1 MSEHEEFKTVLT
13 DENLID
19 VKESIGEAF
28 IAEKDLVV
36 EIPSQVEAP
45 EVSPPSQSETNT
57 FFPEEPVVQQ
67 EEEAV
72 VQQEE
77 EAVVQQEEEEPVV
90 QQEEEPVV
98 QQEEEVEEEDNVSSL
113 TDEVENA
120 EMIPMLSNEEEVK
133 DITDD
138 VKTLAKLVEL
148 ILLSQE
154 NNEKY
159 QISISPE
166 VQSILAKLMDHAT
179 CLDEVEKSLK
189 EIIKD
194 DKINANDVPQIMLLL
209 TSIYDV
215 VKDFKM
221 SSITTKNCGDVLKVL
236 VDIAIKEKLIV
247 INDDTAIIIEC
258 LSNIIDSSILLM
270 QLKDAMP
277 EVRGILKCIKEL
289 FRRN

>member
-13 DENLID
+13 DEKLFD

-28 IAEKDLVV
+28 INEKDLVI
-36 EIPSQVEAP
+36 EIPSHVEAP

-57 FFPEEPVVQQ
+57 FFPEV
-67 EEEAV
+67 
-72 VQQEE
+72 
-77 EAVVQQEEEEPVV
+77 
-90 QQEEEPVV
+90 EPVV
-98 QQEEEVEEEDNVSSL
+98 QQEEEVEVEPVVQQEEEVDNISSL
-113 TDEVENA
+113 TDEIEDVET
-120 EMIPMLSNEEEVK
+120 IPMLSNEEEVN
-133 DITDD
+133 D

-236 VDIAIKEKLIV
+236 ADIAIKENLIV
-247 INDDTAIIIEC
+247 INDDTAIIIIEC

-277 EVRGILKCIKEL
+277 EVRGILKCIKDI

>member
-13 DENLID
+13 DEKLFD

-28 IAEKDLVV
+28 INEKDLVI
-36 EIPSQVEAP
+36 EIPSHVEAP

-57 FFPEEPVVQQ
+57 FFPEV
-67 EEEAV
+67 
-72 VQQEE
+72 
-77 EAVVQQEEEEPVV
+77 
-90 QQEEEPVV
+90 EPVV
-98 QQEEEVEEEDNVSSL
+98 QQEEEVDNISSL
-113 TDEVENA
+113 TDEIEDVET
-120 EMIPMLSNEEEVK
+120 IPMLSNEEEVN
-133 DITDD
+133 D

-236 VDIAIKEKLIV
+236 ADIAIKENLIV
-247 INDDTAIIIEC
+247 INDDTAIIIIEC

-277 EVRGILKCIKEL
+277 EVRGILKCIKDI

>member
-67 EEEAV
+67 EEEPV
-72 VQQEE
+72 VQQ
-77 EAVVQQEEEEPVV
+77 EEEPVV
-90 QQEEEPVV
+90 QQEEEPVVEQEEEAVV

-277 EVRGILKCIKEL
+277 EVRGVLKCIKDL

>member
-67 EEEAV
+67 EEE
-72 VQQEE
+72 
-77 EAVVQQEEEEPVV
+77 PVV

-98 QQEEEVEEEDNVSSL
+98 QQEDEEEDNVSSL

-277 EVRGILKCIKEL
+277 EVRGVLKCIKDL

>member
-45 EVSPPSQSETNT
+45 EVSPPSQSETHT
-57 FFPEEPVVQQ
+57 FFP
-67 EEEAV
+67 
-72 VQQEE
+72 
-77 EAVVQQEEEEPVV
+77 EEPVV

-98 QQEEEVEEEDNVSSL
+98 QQEDEEEDNVSSL

-277 EVRGILKCIKEL
+277 EVRGVLKCIKDL

>member
-67 EEEAV
+67 EEEPV
-72 VQQEE
+72 VQQ
-77 EAVVQQEEEEPVV
+77 EEEPVV

-98 QQEEEVEEEDNVSSL
+98 QQEEEEEDNVSSL

-120 EMIPMLSNEEEVK
+120 EMIPMLSNEEEVN

>member
-1 MSEHEEFKTVLT
+1 MYLYIKMSEHEEFKTVLT
-13 DENLID
+13 DEKLFD

-28 IAEKDLVV
+28 INEKDLVI
-36 EIPSQVEAP
+36 EIPSHVEAP

-57 FFPEEPVVQQ
+57 FFPEV
-67 EEEAV
+67 
-72 VQQEE
+72 
-77 EAVVQQEEEEPVV
+77 
-90 QQEEEPVV
+90 EPVV
-98 QQEEEVEEEDNVSSL
+98 QQEEEVEVEPVVQQEEEVEVEPVVQQEEEVDNISSL
-113 TDEVENA
+113 TDEIEDVET
-120 EMIPMLSNEEEVK
+120 IPMLSNEEEVN
-133 DITDD
+133 D

-236 VDIAIKEKLIV
+236 ADIAIKENLIV
-247 INDDTAIIIEC
+247 INDDTAIIIIEC

-277 EVRGILKCIKEL
+277 EVRGILKCIKDI

>member
-45 EVSPPSQSETNT
+45 EVSPPSQSETTT
-57 FFPEEPVVQQ
+57 FFP
-67 EEEAV
+67 
-72 VQQEE
+72 
-77 EAVVQQEEEEPVV
+77 
-90 QQEEEPVV
+90 EEEPVV
-98 QQEEEVEEEDNVSSL
+98 QQEEEVDNVSSL
-113 TDEVENA
+113 TDEIEDVET
-120 EMIPMLSNEEEVK
+120 IPMLSNEEVVD
-133 DITDD
+133 DISDD

>member
-1 MSEHEEFKTVLT
+1 M
-13 DENLID
+13 
-19 VKESIGEAF
+19 
-28 IAEKDLVV
+28 
-36 EIPSQVEAP
+36 
-45 EVSPPSQSETNT
+45 
-57 FFPEEPVVQQ
+57 
-67 EEEAV
+67 
-72 VQQEE
+72 
-77 EAVVQQEEEEPVV
+77 
-90 QQEEEPVV
+90 
-98 QQEEEVEEEDNVSSL
+98 

-277 EVRGILKCIKEL
+277 EVRGVLKCIKDL

>member
-67 EEEAV
+67 EEEPV
-72 VQQEE
+72 VQQ
-77 EAVVQQEEEEPVV
+77 EEEPVV

-98 QQEEEVEEEDNVSSL
+98 QQEEEPVVQQEEEEEDNVSSL

-120 EMIPMLSNEEEVK
+120 EMIPMLSNEEEVN